1 MTQPD
6 QAWKAAF
13 RILMPQFVQFF
24 FPQYFDDVDWEKG
37 VEFLDK
43 ELNKLL
49 SKAKLKNRIADVL
62 VKLYLKSGETIWVL
76 LHVEVQGY
84 VEADFAQRVHQMSY
98 RIEDLF
104 GQNPAMLCIFTDSD
118 PLFHPKEY
126 SVSTWGSS
134 KKTVFHTYK
143 VLDNPPNPQ
152 IIPKDIVSIIMEIA
166 YYGTQSK
173 KLNDD
178 TKINLYLPLVRRL
191 YNEGYSREIVEIVLN
206 FIEAHLKFADYKKE
220 RIFEEKK
227 DIMAKYETTEDILA
241 AVSYEKRA
249 LKAEAAIE
257 IKSKEIEVK
266 SKEIEIKSKE
276 IEIAITKMEK
286 GIFVMLNQG
295 LSAEFIA
302 NSLDVTIEY
311 VLSIQQK
318 YKQEN

>member
-1 MTQPD
+1 MKLQPD
-6 QAWKAAF
+6 QVWKAAF
-13 RILMPQFVQFF
+13 RLLMPQFVQFF
-24 FPQYFDDVDWEKG
+24 FPQYYDDVDWEKG

-62 VKLYLKSGETIWVL
+62 VKLLLKNGETIWML

-84 VEADFAQRVHQMSY
+84 VEVEFAQRVHQMSY

-126 SVSTWGSS
+126 HVNTWGSI
-134 KKTVFHTYK
+134 KKTIFHTFK
-143 VLDNPPNPQ
+143 VLDNPPNVK
-152 IIPKDIVSIIMEIA
+152 IIPKDIISIIMEIA

-178 TKINLYLPLVRRL
+178 AKINLHLPLVRRL
-191 YNEGYSREIVEIVLN
+191 YSEGYSREVVEMALS
-206 FIEAHLKFADYKKE
+206 FIEAHLKFVDYKKE

-227 DIMAKYETTEDILA
+227 DNMAKYETTEDILA

-249 LKAEAAIE
+249 IRAEAKIEKAEAKIE
-257 IKSKEIEVK
+257 KAEAKI
-266 SKEIEIKSKE
+266 KE
-276 IEIAITKMEK
+276 IEIAIRKMEK
-286 GIFVMLNQG
+286 GIFIMLNQG
-295 LSAEFIA
+295 LSVEFIA
-302 NSLDVTIEY
+302 KSFDVTVDY
-311 VLSIQQK
+311 VQSIQQK
-318 YKQEN
+318 FKQDN